1 MMVQHYVRM
10 TYVNCFVKMLANRT
24 CFRDKDAILVLDE
37 DSSKDF
43 FLMGVF
49 SSKTKFWLGLQ
60 YDGNQWVWPGGYSAG
75 FTNWAP
81 GQPDYRVGTCAYMQ
95 QYAGFRSGWFS
106 EDCGNDH
113 NYICQSKPCDSTNY
127 CTAG

>member
-1 MMVQHYVRM
+1 
-10 TYVNCFVKMLANRT
+10 MLANRT
-24 CFRDKDAILVLDE
+24 CFRDKDSILVLDE

-60 YDGNQWVWPGGYSAG
+60 YDGTAG

-95 QYAGFRSGWFS
+95 QYTGF
-106 EDCGNDH
+106 
-113 NYICQSKPCDSTNY
+113 
-127 CTAG
+127 